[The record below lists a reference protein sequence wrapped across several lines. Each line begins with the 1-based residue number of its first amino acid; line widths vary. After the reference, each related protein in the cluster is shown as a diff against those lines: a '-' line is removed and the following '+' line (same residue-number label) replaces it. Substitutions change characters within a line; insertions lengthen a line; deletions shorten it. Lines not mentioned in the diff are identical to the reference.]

1 MEQIEAVRRFADARV
16 AVLATTGARRP
27 HLVPVVF
34 AIAGG
39 RIYTAVDHKPKR
51 SRRLQRLSNIRSNPA
66 VSLLVDEYDED
77 WSLLWW
83 VRADGTA
90 EIVEASEA
98 DDGLSRLEGKYS
110 QYRGRRPQGP
120 VIVVTVARW
129 SCWSAGT
136 TVTGKE
142 GVE

>member
-1 MEQIEAVRRFADARV
+1 VEQNEAVRRFADARV
-16 AVLATTGARRP
+16 AVLATTGAHRP

-34 AIAGG
+34 AVAGDH
-39 RIYTAVDHKPKR
+39 IYTAVDHKPKR
-51 SRRLQRLSNIRSNPA
+51 TRLLQRLSNIGSNPA

-77 WSLLWW
+77 WSTLWW

-98 DDGLSRLEGKYS
+98 DKGLSRLEKKYS

-120 VIVVTVARW
+120 VIVVTVVRW
-129 SCWSAGT
+129 SGWSAGT
-136 TVTGKE
+136 TEIG
-142 GVE
+142 

>member
-1 MEQIEAVRRFADARV
+1 MEQSEAVRRFADARV
-16 AVLATTGARRP
+16 AVLATTGAQRP

-34 AIAGG
+34 AVAGDL
-39 RIYTAVDHKPKR
+39 IYTAVDHKPKR
-51 SRRLQRLSNIRSNPA
+51 TRLLQRLSNIRSNPA

-98 DDGLSRLEGKYS
+98 DDGLSRLEDKYP

-120 VIVVTVARW
+120 VIVVAVVRW
-129 SCWSAGT
+129 SGWSAGT
-136 TVTGKE
+136 TAIG
-142 GVE
+142 